1 VADSPDIF
9 LSYSRED
16 ARDVER
22 LAAALQ
28 TAGYQCWW
36 DRDLASGVHYLSET
50 ETKLK
55 AAKAVV
61 VLWSKTSIMSHWV
74 ADEAAAGRDDGR
86 LAALSFDGSM
96 PPLGFRQFQVTDFS
110 GWKGGLDEAPF
121 RSLLKG
127 LERIIPADGAAPRRQ
142 AVVPPSPQRGIDRRM
157 LLLGGVGVATVAA
170 VGGVIWLRPFGG
182 RADSNSIAVLPFA
195 NLSSDT
201 DQAYF
206 AEGLST
212 EVRAALTRNAALRV
226 AAPTSSRAFRD
237 HSEDAASVGRK
248 LGVAYLLEGNVR
260 RSGEA
265 VRVVAELTDTRSGFS
280 AWTQIFER
288 KLDDIFA
295 VQSGIADAVAEALAA
310 KMTAGASVGGTRVVA
325 AYDAYLRGQALFL
338 ADGGEDTDRQALAEF
353 DKALADDPRY
363 ADAHAARS
371 RVLAAIGVLH
381 ARADA
386 IRADFDAA
394 VAAALRAVELA
405 PELAAAHLA
414 LGYALL
420 TGRLDIKGARA
431 PYDRAAALGGGDA
444 DVLLLYALFCARD
457 GRDADASKA
466 VARALELDPVN
477 ARAWRAAGNV
487 EYAARRHS
495 EAIRLWQ
502 RALSIRPELSTV
514 NALIGYALAAL
525 GKNAE
530 ARAALLKDGYD
541 SFRLAGL
548 AIVERRL
555 GDMVAAQV
563 ARDRLV
569 KTLGESAL
577 YQQAQIAAQWGESE
591 VALTALERARAVNDA
606 GMVYLK
612 TDPFLDPVRKSPRFT
627 ALLRQIG
634 FE

>member
-1 VADSPDIF
+1 
-9 LSYSRED
+9 
-16 ARDVER
+16 
-22 LAAALQ
+22 
-28 TAGYQCWW
+28 
-36 DRDLASGVHYLSET
+36 
-50 ETKLK
+50 
-55 AAKAVV
+55 
-61 VLWSKTSIMSHWV
+61 
-74 ADEAAAGRDDGR
+74 
-86 LAALSFDGSM
+86 
-96 PPLGFRQFQVTDFS
+96 
-110 GWKGGLDEAPF
+110 
-121 RSLLKG
+121 
-127 LERIIPADGAAPRRQ
+127 
-142 AVVPPSPQRGIDRRM
+142 
-157 LLLGGVGVATVAA
+157 
-170 VGGVIWLRPFGG
+170 
-182 RADSNSIAVLPFA
+182 
-195 NLSSDT
+195 
-201 DQAYF
+201 
-206 AEGLST
+206 
-212 EVRAALTRNAALRV
+212 
-226 AAPTSSRAFRD
+226 
-237 HSEDAASVGRK
+237 
-248 LGVAYLLEGNVR
+248 
-260 RSGEA
+260 
-265 VRVVAELTDTRSGFS
+265 
-280 AWTQIFER
+280 
-288 KLDDIFA
+288 
-295 VQSGIADAVAEALAA
+295 
-310 KMTAGASVGGTRVVA
+310 
-325 AYDAYLRGQALFL
+325 
-338 ADGGEDTDRQALAEF
+338 
-353 DKALADDPRY
+353 
-363 ADAHAARS
+363 
-371 RVLAAIGVLH
+371 VLAAIGVLH